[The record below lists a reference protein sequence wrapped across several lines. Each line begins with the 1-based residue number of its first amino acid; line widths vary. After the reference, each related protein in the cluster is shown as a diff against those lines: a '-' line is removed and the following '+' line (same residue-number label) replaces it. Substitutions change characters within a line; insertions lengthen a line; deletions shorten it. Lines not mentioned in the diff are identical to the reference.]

1 MEGEERME
9 KRLSTARFDLYINYS
24 VDELCPFR
32 PIVACR
38 YLNTRIPL
46 RENIEAR
53 KYSRYNLT
61 TFGVT

>member
-1 MEGEERME
+1 ME

-53 KYSRYNLT
+53 NSRYNLT